1 MPDKEHAD
9 NLHPESRVADN
20 WRAVLAAID
29 DRILRVC
36 LPRSPERITLDKDQ
50 ITIAVDSEF
59 KKEYCL
65 RKLPKIE
72 ETVAK
77 VIGPRCVVI
86 GEPPLVES
94 ARQTQPHA
102 GISAHIAVLGI
113 GDGGINAINRMH
125 EENLQGVKLIAVD
138 TDKQILGISRVHDTL
153 QIGLDI
159 TGGRGTGGDVARGQ
173 KAATE
178 SHWEIAN
185 LLEDIDLVF
194 VTAGLGGGT
203 GTGAAPVIAE
213 IAKKSHALTISVVTK
228 PFSFEGVV
236 RAERAK
242 DGLARLAEATD
253 VSITISN
260 DRLLETAAKGIA
272 MTKAFELADQIL
284 FRGVQGISDLI
295 TIRGLVNL
303 DFADIR
309 NVLINAGTAMMGT
322 GKARGDQR
330 AMAAAKLASTNPL
343 LEGGSIRGARKMIM
357 NVTGGQDLTLQEVT
371 QAADVIRKIAAV
383 ECDLVFGAVIRENLG
398 NQIQITVI
406 AADFQETLEKGQLS
420 ERRFR
425 RERITEDTDLS
436 IPAFVRRRRDTE
448 GKPNSAD

>member
-1 MPDKEHAD
+1 MANKEQTD
-9 NLHPESRVADN
+9 NLHPESKVADN

-36 LPRSPERITLDKDQ
+36 LPKDPERITLDKEQ
-50 ITIAVDSEF
+50 IIIAVDSEF
-59 KKEYCL
+59 KKEYCQ
-65 RKLPKIE
+65 RKLLKIE

-77 VIGPRCVVI
+77 VVGPRRVVI
-86 GEPPLVES
+86 GEPPLVER

-102 GISAHIAVLGI
+102 RISAHIAVLGI

-138 TDKQILGISRVHDTL
+138 TDKQILGISRAHDTL
-153 QIGLDI
+153 QLGLDI
-159 TGGRGTGGDVARGQ
+159 TGGRGTGGNVTKGR
-173 KAATE
+173 KAAIE

-185 LLEDIDLVF
+185 LLEGMDLVF

-203 GTGAAPVIAE
+203 GTGAAPIIAE
-213 IAKKSHALTISVVTK
+213 IAKENHALTIGVVTK
-228 PFSFEGVV
+228 PFSFEGIV
-236 RAERAK
+236 RAKRAE
-242 DGLARLAEATD
+242 DGLAQLAKATD

-272 MTKAFELADQIL
+272 MTKAFELADRVL
-284 FRGVQGISDLI
+284 FQGVQGISDLI

-309 NVLINAGTAMMGT
+309 NVLINAGTAMMGM

-330 AMAAAKLASTNPL
+330 AIAAAKSASTNPL

-371 QAADVIRKIAAV
+371 EAADVIRKMAAI

-398 NQIQITVI
+398 NQTQITVI
-406 AADFQETLEKGQLS
+406 AADFQETSQEGLLS
-420 ERRFR
+420 EGKPR
-425 RERITEDTDLS
+425 RERINKDTDLT

-448 GKPNSAD
+448 SKSDSTG

>member
-1 MPDKEHAD
+1 MPNKEQTD
-9 NLHPESRVADN
+9 NLHSESGVADN
-20 WRAVLAAID
+20 WRAVLTAID

-36 LPRSPERITLDKDQ
+36 LPKNPERITLDREQ

-59 KKEYCL
+59 KKEYCQ
-65 RKLPKIE
+65 RKLSKIE

-77 VIGPRCVVI
+77 VIGPRCVII
-86 GEPPLVES
+86 GEPPLVEH
-94 ARQTQPHA
+94 ARQTQPRA
-102 GISAHIAVLGI
+102 RISARIAVLGI

-125 EENLQGVKLIAVD
+125 EENLQGVRLVAVD
-138 TDKQILGISRVHDTL
+138 TDKQILGISRAHETL
-153 QIGLDI
+153 QLGLDI
-159 TGGRGTGGDVARGQ
+159 TGGRGTGGDVAKGR

-178 SHWEIAN
+178 SRWEIAN
-185 LLEDIDLVF
+185 LLEGMDLVF

-203 GTGAAPVIAE
+203 GTGAAPIIAD
-213 IAKKSHALTISVVTK
+213 IAKENHALTIGVVTK

-236 RAERAK
+236 RTKRAE
-242 DGLARLAEATD
+242 DGLAQLTEVTD

-260 DRLLETAAKGIA
+260 DRLLETAPKGTA
-272 MTKAFELADQIL
+272 MTKAFELADRVL
-284 FRGVQGISDLI
+284 FQGIQGISDLV

-309 NVLINAGTAMMGT
+309 NVLINAGTAMMGM

-330 AMAAAKLASTNPL
+330 AIAAAKLASTNPL

-371 QAADVIRKIAAV
+371 QAADVIRKMAAV
-383 ECDLVFGAVIRENLG
+383 ECELVFGAVIRENLG
-398 NQIQITVI
+398 SQIQITVI
-406 AADFQETLEKGQLS
+406 AADFQDVSQTGSLS
-420 ERRFR
+420 EGKPR
-425 RERITEDTDLS
+425 RERIRKDTDLT

-448 GKPNSAD
+448 SKHDSIV